1 MRAHLGAVP
10 IAPRR
15 QIYISIGGNIGDV
28 AETMREAVRRIWRI
42 PGTQLLLLS
51 SFYETAPWGNVDQP
65 PFLNAVLKVAT
76 SLSALEF
83 LHHTQRIERELGRVR
98 HEHWGARTIDIDLLY
113 VVEPPQVRGGLG
125 LAAVADGEP
134 LVVDTAELTLPHP
147 YLAERAFVL
156 VPWREIAPRLRVG
169 GRSIAEMAAA
179 PEVKE
184 QGIKRTMHVNAPYPF
199 RMIACV
205 DEEWGIG
212 RGGEL
217 LVHLAEDMTLFR
229 EKTECS
235 LVIMGRKTAD
245 SLPGRRPLPERRN
258 LILTHAPGDFDPH
271 FDVAYSVADIYAIA
285 KNEREDFGPIPM
297 WVIGGGEVYRELLP
311 YAEEVHLTHVPG
323 THGADTFF
331 PHEGLAD
338 FDQVG
343 EQAGKDCKFVV
354 YSRRH

>member
-1 MRAHLGAVP
+1 MSSPNMANSV
-10 IAPRR
+10 PRR

-28 AETMREAVRRIWRI
+28 DETMREAVRRIWRI

-51 SFYETAPWGNVDQP
+51 SFYETAPWGKLDQP

-76 SLSALEF
+76 ELTAVEF
-83 LHHTQRIERELGRVR
+83 LHHTQRIEQELGRVR

-113 VVEPPQVRGGLG
+113 VIEPPRLARVGA
-125 LAAVADGEP
+125 LAAVTDGEP
-134 LVVDTAELTLPHP
+134 LVMDSDELTLPHP

-169 GRSIAEMAAA
+169 GRSIAELAAEPA
-179 PEVKE
+179 IKAQEL
-184 QGIKRTMHVNAPYPF
+184 KRTMHVNAPYPF

-205 DEEWGIG
+205 DDEWGIG

-258 LILTHAPGDFDPH
+258 LILTHAPIDCDPH
-271 FDVAYSVADIYAIA
+271 FDVAYSVADIFAIA
-285 KNEREDFGPIPM
+285 KNEREDFGPIPL
-297 WVIGGGEVYRELLP
+297 WVIGGGEVYRLFLP
-311 YAEEVHLTHVPG
+311 YTEEVHLTHVPG

-331 PHEGLAD
+331 PHENLTD
-338 FDQVG
+338 FDRVS
-343 EQAGKDCKFVV
+343 EQDGKDCKFVI
-354 YSRRH
+354 YRRRH